1 MDEQTKALVEQY
13 DKDKKKTLKT
23 VLLIAL
29 IVLGAAL
36 IITAALFRTQYPLLL
51 EDKGQLHYSY
61 SHILLRDATRYNAFN
76 AVTRHE
82 VKYYIVYRNA
92 SIYYEQETN
101 FATYSAHASKEN
113 VQPGITNHSVIQTS
127 VERYTYLARDGRTY
141 CYEKPVGKLKVLF
154 DASYAEGWI
163 FARFACYVCGAV
175 LIVLSAV
182 KLKKHISSNP
192 AKEKNDEKN

>member
-36 IITAALFRTQYPLLL
+36 IITAALFRTQYPLMI

-163 FARFACYVCGAV
+163 FARFACYVSGAV

-192 AKEKNDEKN
+192 AKEKADEKN

>member
-13 DKDKKKTLKT
+13 DRDKKKTLKT

-29 IVLGAAL
+29 IVIGAAL

-113 VQPGITNHSVIQTS
+113 VQPGITSATLTLRGTAEPIVTKSRSANSKCFLMLPMPKGGYLPALRAMCAA
-127 VERYTYLARDGRTY
+127 RY
-141 CYEKPVGKLKVLF
+141 
-154 DASYAEGWI
+154 
-163 FARFACYVCGAV
+163 
-175 LIVLSAV
+175 
-182 KLKKHISSNP
+182 
-192 AKEKNDEKN
+192 